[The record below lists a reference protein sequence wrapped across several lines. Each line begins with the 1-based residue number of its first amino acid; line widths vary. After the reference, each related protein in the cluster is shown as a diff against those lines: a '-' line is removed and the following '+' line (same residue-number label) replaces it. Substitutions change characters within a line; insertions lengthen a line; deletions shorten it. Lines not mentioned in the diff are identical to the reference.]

1 MENFI
6 IKASS
11 QMKIPKI
18 TWTLILELIMKK
30 PMICIY
36 NSFLIFRTIPQFK
49 LSHEHKKRQQFS
61 VYKPEEEKNRC
72 WEVSQRLKNTTF
84 LSTLLSFISLSK
96 RKLNTTT
103 WKEKTRRFWLD
114 LPPSHEMTSTCSSY
128 LPICS
133 PQKIIQN
140 IL

>member
-1 MENFI
+1 MENLV
-6 IKASS
+6 IKLSS
-11 QMKIPKI
+11 QIKIPKI

-61 VYKPEEEKNRC
+61 VCKPEKNQMLR
-72 WEVSQRLKNTTF
+72 SQSETQKYYFFVNPIIIHLPIK
-84 LSTLLSFISLSK
+84 K
-96 RKLNTTT
+96 NTTT
-103 WKEKTRRFWLD
+103 WKEKTKPRRFWLD

>member
-1 MENFI
+1 MENLI
-6 IKASS
+6 IKLSS
-11 QMKIPKI
+11 QIKIPKI
-18 TWTLILELIMKK
+18 TWTLILELTMRK
-30 PMICIY
+30 PKICIH

-61 VYKPEEEKNRC
+61 VCKPEEKNRC

-96 RKLNTTT
+96 RKLILQH
-103 WKEKTRRFWLD
+103 EKKKPRRFWLD